1 MWQLCVLYRFHFS
14 LAFQVFFK
22 LGKLNILDSVKNWLR
37 VGEKDGVHTQSLL
50 KYKIIKHKLAK
61 KQT

>member
-1 MWQLCVLYRFHFS
+1 MFHVTALCFVPFS
-14 LAFQVFFK
+14 LAFQVFFY
-22 LGKLNILDSVKNWLR
+22 LGKLNILDGVKNWLR